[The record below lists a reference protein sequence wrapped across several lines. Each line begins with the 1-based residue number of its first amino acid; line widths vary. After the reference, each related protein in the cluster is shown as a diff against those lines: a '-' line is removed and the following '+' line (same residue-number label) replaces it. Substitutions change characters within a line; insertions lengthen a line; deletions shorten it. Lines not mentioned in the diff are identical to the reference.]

1 MLPSAFDCTCGC
13 AYNRPQVAI
22 TNLTIGRR
30 EFLSL
35 MGIAGAGAVALRTSP
50 ALGVAAGGAYAVQT
64 RAAVRTR
71 IDTHHHV
78 FPPPYI
84 AALVARK
91 LDDQLATSWSVARTL
106 DDMDRAGVAT
116 AILSVTTPAVT
127 FAEPPVARRV
137 ARESN
142 EWVAK
147 LISDNAGR
155 FGSFAMV
162 PLPDVDGTLREIEYA
177 LDTLK
182 ADGICL
188 LTSYGDRWLGHP
200 SFAPVMDELNRRG
213 AVVYTHPT
221 TADCCRNLVADV
233 PPTVIEFGTDTS
245 RTITDIV
252 FSGTAARCPDAQFIF
267 SHAGGTLPFL
277 TERLVRMPVQ
287 NAALRARVPNGV
299 LNELKRFYYDTA
311 WSAHAM
317 AMGSLTRLVSV
328 SQILFGSDYPY
339 RTGEDHV
346 KGLQDYG
353 FSEAD
358 LRAIGGENALRLL
371 PRLRA

>member
-1 MLPSAFDCTCGC
+1 M
-13 AYNRPQVAI
+13 AI
-22 TNLTIGRR
+22 TTLTVARR
-30 EFLSL
+30 QFLSL
-35 MGIAGAGAVALRTSP
+35 LAMAGAGALTRGSA
-50 ALGVAAGGAYAVQT
+50 AAQDAAAGPARV
-64 RAAVRTR
+64 
-71 IDTHHHV
+71 DTHHHV

-84 AALVARK
+84 AALAARK
-91 LDDQLATSWSVARTL
+91 LDDQIATAWSVARTL
-106 DDMDRAGVAT
+106 EDMERAGVAT

-137 ARESN
+137 ARECN
-142 EWVAK
+142 DWVAK
-147 LISDNAGR
+147 LVSDHPGR
-155 FGSFAMV
+155 FGSFATM
-162 PLPDVDGTLREIEYA
+162 PLPDVEGSLREIEYA

-200 SFAPVMDELNRRG
+200 DFAPVMDELNRRR

-221 TADCCRNLVADV
+221 TAACCTNLLPDV
-233 PPTVIEFGTDTS
+233 PPTVVEFGTDTS

-267 SHAGGTLPFL
+267 SHAGGTLPYL
-277 TERLVRMPVQ
+277 TERLTRLPVQ
-287 NAALRARVPNGV
+287 NPAMRARVPNGV
-299 LNELKRFYYDTA
+299 LHELQRFYYDTA

-317 AMGSLTRLVSV
+317 AMASLTKLVSI

-346 KGLQDYG
+346 KGLEEYG
-353 FSEAD
+353 FSAAD
-358 LRAIGGENALRLL
+358 LRAIGRDNALRLL
-371 PRLRA
+371 PRLR